1 MLKVG
6 IVGMGGMGRHHARRY
21 PQIPNARITA
31 IADIVPE
38 RLDAD
43 NVVQINLSAGT
54 GVFDFSDVARYS
66 EGLDLIKDADVD
78 VVDICLPT
86 YLHAEY
92 SIAAMEAGH
101 HVICEKP
108 MALRA
113 EDAERMAVASERTG
127 QLLMVAQVVRF
138 WPEFEFLREQIEQQT
153 YGALLSL
160 NMRRVGSRPGWSPDN
175 WFLNPALSGGAI
187 LDLHIHDVDYA
198 NAVLGKPDRIYAT
211 GRMSKA
217 AKAYDVIHACFS
229 YADGP
234 QVHMHA
240 GWSAAQVP
248 FTSGFEAWFDE
259 ALIKYDQGKLR
270 VLVGPDAEQPE
281 VPDFSGVDGY
291 RNEIAYFLSC
301 VETKSQPARCT
312 PASSRDSM
320 LLISAELAS
329 MDSGDVVKL

>member
-1 MLKVG
+1 MLRVG
-6 IVGMGGMGRHHARRY
+6 IAGMGGMGRHHSRRY

-38 RLDAD
+38 RLAAD
-43 NVVQINLSAGT
+43 SVVQINLPAGT
-54 GVFDFSDVARYS
+54 GVSDFSEVARYS
-66 EGLDLIKDADVD
+66 EGMDLIEDADVD

-108 MALRA
+108 MALTA
-113 EDAERMAVASERTG
+113 EDAGRMAAASERTG
-127 QLLMVAQVVRF
+127 QLLMVAQVLRF
-138 WPEFEFLREQIEQQT
+138 WPEFEFLREQIEQQS

-160 NMRRVGSRPGWSPDN
+160 NMRRVSSRPGWSPDN

-211 GRMSKA
+211 GRISKA
-217 AKAYDVIHACFS
+217 GKAYDVIHSCFS

-240 GWSAAQVP
+240 GWSAAQFP
-248 FTSGFEAWFDE
+248 FASGFEAWFDE
-259 ALIKYDQGKLR
+259 ALIRYDQGKLQ
-270 VLVGPDAEQPE
+270 VFVDLDAEQPT
-281 VPDFSGVDGY
+281 VPDLSGVDAY
-291 RNEIAYFLSC
+291 RSEIAYFLSC
-301 VETKSQPARCT
+301 VETKSQPARCM
-312 PASSRDSM
+312 PASTRDSM
-320 LLISAELAS
+320 VLISAELAS
-329 MDSGDVVKL
+329 MESGDIVEL

>member
-6 IVGMGGMGRHHARRY
+6 IVGMGGMGRYHARRY

-108 MALRA
+108 MALTA

-127 QLLMVAQVVRF
+127 RLLMVAQVVRF
-138 WPEFEFLREQIEQQT
+138 WPEFEFLREQIEAQT

-175 WFLNPALSGGAI
+175 WFL
-187 LDLHIHDVDYA
+187 
-198 NAVLGKPDRIYAT
+198 KP
-211 GRMSKA
+211 
-217 AKAYDVIHACFS
+217 
-229 YADGP
+229 
-234 QVHMHA
+234 
-240 GWSAAQVP
+240 
-248 FTSGFEAWFDE
+248 GFE
-259 ALIKYDQGKLR
+259 R
-270 VLVGPDAEQPE
+270 
-281 VPDFSGVDGY
+281 
-291 RNEIAYFLSC
+291 R
-301 VETKSQPARCT
+301 
-312 PASSRDSM
+312 
-320 LLISAELAS
+320 
-329 MDSGDVVKL
+329 GDP

>member
-21 PQIPNARITA
+21 PQIPNGRVTA

-38 RLDAD
+38 RLAVD

-54 GVFDFSDVARYS
+54 GALDFSDVARYS

-108 MALRA
+108 MALTA
-113 EDAERMAVASERTG
+113 EGAQRMAVASERTG

-175 WFLNPALSGGAI
+175 WFLNPDLSGGAI

-198 NAVLGKPDRIYAT
+198 NAVLGKPDSIYAT
-211 GRMSKA
+211 GRISKA
-217 AKAYDVIHACFS
+217 GKAYDVIHACFS

-259 ALIKYDQGKLR
+259 ALIKYDQGTLQ
-270 VLVGPDAEQPE
+270 VFVGRDAEQPE
-281 VPDFSGVDGY
+281 VPDFPGVDGY